1 MEANKTQKGNLWV
14 ACSVFAMLW
23 FAPLLQAQVRLGSVT
38 DIDGNTY
45 RTLILDSVEW
55 MIDNLKVKR
64 YYDTGDSIA
73 YDPKPQTS
81 SADDWKAYYKYP
93 NGDSANVANYG
104 LLYSWGAAFDENKG
118 VPIPKAIGPNSDW
131 TVPSI
136 DDWTAIRNLPDSF
149 DVQLAGDCNTT
160 GYTLFSQQMR
170 CWTPSL
176 VMPGSGAGAIYMFVD
191 ASSPDAV
198 GQGQYRNVNTVS
210 IRCIRRFSPGPGTQ
224 VVEIKSIAGN
234 TLQESIRLLYS
245 GPLSDIGTLI
255 VHGGDL
261 ATADFTFL
269 KDSINNAVS
278 IQLTDSTTTGGASY
292 TLPTSTFAYS
302 DYLQTVVLPAD
313 LTTIGASAF
322 ANCYRLTS
330 ADLYNTRVTAIGAS
344 AFSSC
349 SLLKYI
355 GLPESLA
362 NIGASAFADCSIL
375 DLIELPANVES
386 IGASAFAGCNSLRYV
401 ASFKTSEPYIES
413 TSFPSGLPLYVPSG
427 YVSEYYN
434 TWGDYFTGIVGIT
447 DVLDSLDTSIY
458 RVYPYNSNAKG
469 SSFPIGN
476 NAISDT
482 TAIRVL
488 LKFLDWPEV
497 ASFDSI
503 SVSLFAVSSMQPPYD
518 PLTISLHRVDST
530 KTWTEGTSNA
540 DSSPGTGVHA
550 TDNDATWFN
559 YRYLTT
565 DSTTFVWTTPG
576 GDYEAS
582 ASASLSFSGGVAGG
596 RYLVISGGTLKNDA
610 TLWMAS
616 PSGNNGWIAIGNE
629 DVLSSRVVVHS
640 REAALAPFYRPR
652 IRIFTNE

>member
-1 MEANKTQKGNLWV
+1 MKAKKIPKGKLWL
-14 ACSVFAMLW
+14 AWSIFAMLW
-23 FAPLLQAQVRLGSVT
+23 FAPLMQAQVRLGSVT
-38 DIDGNTY
+38 DVDGNSY
-45 RTLILDSVEW
+45 RTVILDSVEW

-64 YYDTGDSIA
+64 YSDTFNSIA
-73 YDPKPQTS
+73 YNPDPRTS

-93 NGDSANVANYG
+93 NGDSANVAKYG
-104 LLYSWGAAFDENKG
+104 LLYSWGAAFDENGG
-118 VPIPKAIGPNSDW
+118 VPIPKAICPNSDW
-131 TVPSI
+131 AVATL
-136 DDWTAIRNLPDSF
+136 DDWNLISSNLPDSF
-149 DVQLAGDCNTT
+149 PVQYAGDCNTT
-160 GYTLFSQQMR
+160 GYTMFEQQMR

-176 VMPGSGAGAIYMFVD
+176 VMPGSGAGAFYMYVD
-191 ASSPDAV
+191 ATSPDVAV
-198 GQGQYRNVNTVS
+198 RGQYRNVNTVS
-210 IRCIRRFSPGPGTQ
+210 IRCIRRFKPGPGTQ
-224 VVEIKSIAGN
+224 TVEVEYNQA
-234 TLQESIRLLYS
+234 TLQASVRAIYS
-245 GPLSDIGTLI
+245 GALSDIGTL
-255 VHGGDL
+255 VVKGGNL
-261 ATADFTFL
+261 TNNDFAFL
-269 KDSINNAVS
+269 SDSIDYAVT
-278 IQLTDSTTTGGASY
+278 ITLLGATTNGTVPESAFAGKEFLQSV
-292 TLPTSTFAYS
+292 TLPTDITG
-302 DYLQTVVLPAD
+302 
-313 LTTIGASAF
+313 IGASAF
-322 ANCYRLTS
+322 ANCPELNS
-330 ADLYNTRVTAIGAS
+330 VNLYNTVTTSIGAS
-344 AFSSC
+344 AFANC
-349 SLLKYI
+349 TALKYI
-355 GLPESLA
+355 GLPESLVT
-362 NIGASAFADCSIL
+362 IGASAFAACSIL

-401 ASFKTSEPYIES
+401 ASFNTDSYVIS
-413 TSFPSGLPLYVPSG
+413 SSVFPSGLPLYVPSG
-427 YVSEYYN
+427 SVFLYSG
-434 TWGDYFTGIVGIT
+434 WGGIAWSSIVGIT

-469 SSFPIGN
+469 SSFPTGN

-503 SVSLFAVSSMQPPYD
+503 SVSLFAVSSMQPPCD

-640 REAALAPFYRPR
+640 REVTMAPFYRPR
-652 IRIFTNE
+652 IRIFTSN